1 MWPRLASC
9 WPSED
14 SDDNDGDNDNN
25 DHDDN
30 DDRVGSEEA
39 GASTLDMW
47 RIVAREAG
55 VRGHDSPDH
64 S

>member
-14 SDDNDGDNDNN
+14 ID

-30 DDRVGSEEA
+30 DNDDNDHDDSVGSEEA

-55 VRGHDSPDH
+55 VRGHN
-64 S
+64 

>member
-14 SDDNDGDNDNN
+14 NDDNDDNDN
-25 DHDDN
+25 DY

-39 GASTLDMW
+39 GAGTLDMW

>member
-14 SDDNDGDNDNN
+14 TDDNDDNDNN
-25 DHDDN
+25 DHV
-30 DDRVGSEEA
+30 DRVGSEEA

-55 VRGHDSPDH
+55 VRGHDSPDN

>member
-14 SDDNDGDNDNN
+14 NDDHDDN

-30 DDRVGSEEA
+30 DHDDYDDRVGSEEA

-55 VRGHDSPDH
+55 VRGHN
-64 S
+64 